1 MSMSKEDGWENYY
14 CYDCGKLLG
23 HFYVGF
29 GLERL
34 LRWPLMKIMM
44 LWETCSTCMVLNL
57 MKLKRQVFMV
67 STPMA
72 KNDFFDR
79 LWREGKECSRK

>member
-1 MSMSKEDGWENYY
+1 MSMSEEDGWRDYR
-14 CYDCGKLLG
+14 CYNCGKLLG
-23 HFYVGF
+23 HFYIGF

-34 LRWPLMKIMM
+34 LRWPLMKISTF
-44 LWETCSTCMVLNL
+44 WETCSYCMMLNL
-57 MKLKRQVFMV
+57 MKLKRQMFMI

-72 KNDFFDR
+72 KNDFIHR

>member
-1 MSMSKEDGWENYY
+1 M
-14 CYDCGKLLG
+14 
-23 HFYVGF
+23 
-29 GLERL
+29 ERL

-57 MKLKRQVFMV
+57 MKLKTSEQLESYLGMQIVVDERLPKGTFMI
-67 STPMA
+67 STPVSEKA
-72 KNDFFDR
+72 ERYFDR